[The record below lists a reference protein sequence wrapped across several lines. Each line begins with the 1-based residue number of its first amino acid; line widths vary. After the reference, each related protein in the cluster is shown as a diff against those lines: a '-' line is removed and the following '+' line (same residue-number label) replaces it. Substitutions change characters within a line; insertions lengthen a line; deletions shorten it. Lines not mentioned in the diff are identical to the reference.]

1 MTRYKS
7 GASGTGVLIG
17 DDNQRLEEEAG
28 TNDSEEEHKEL
39 VEQPTLQ
46 SVDQSKQ
53 AAFQLLEQPKQAND
67 DEM

>member
-17 DDNQRLEEEAG
+17 DDNQRLEEEAIDS
-28 TNDSEEEHKEL
+28 DSEEEHKEL
-39 VEQPTLQ
+39 VEQPT
-46 SVDQSKQ
+46 VNQSKQ